1 MPCSDQLS
9 YAALALSPK
18 TEGALLETQRRI
30 VKRVKRTERTAA
42 ANHLGIVQR
51 ESISTCKR
59 QPSVQVRQT

>member
-18 TEGALLETQRRI
+18 AEGALLETQRRI
-30 VKRVKRTERTAA
+30 VKRVKRTAA
-42 ANHLGIVQR
+42 ASHLGIVQR